1 MAFPAP
7 ACGARTVAPAPQ
19 TSRSRYAIWWDDYS
33 DLWDRDPYFRKF
45 QHLGDDWGPEE
56 YVQHVI
62 EDYAAPY
69 LKPASRVLEIGPG
82 GGRYTHH
89 LLSRC
94 ASLTGID
101 VSSKMVRRLLRR
113 FQGTP
118 NAQFIPGS
126 GHDLRGVSDRSIDF
140 ACAFNVFVQLEVED
154 VYGYFCELKRVL
166 TEGGHATIHYAD
178 FSNPEGWKYF
188 VENRT
193 RWIAQWGARGRFCEF
208 TNSTM
213 AMLAERAGLSVVRN
227 QYVGRDSILVVKSGG
242 GHDGKGEAAGP
253 TTRNFTQIDR
263 SLDALAA
270 DVYNEIPTEHH
281 TAASCKTAQT
291 LLTGLQ
297 ITDALELGCG
307 SAPTLDWLKA
317 RGVKTLGV
325 SLGSEP
331 CDHALV
337 HADMH
342 FSGLPTSSADLVIAR
357 HTLEHSP
364 MPLLMLFEMARLSR
378 RYALVVVPC
387 DEQIWI
393 DWPNHY
399 SVLSKPMWRKL
410 FTRAR
415 FRVVAE
421 MDGRLEPNSTEWC
434 FLLEKES

>member
-1 MAFPAP
+1 M
-7 ACGARTVAPAPQ
+7 
-19 TSRSRYAIWWDDYS
+19 
-33 DLWDRDPYFRKF
+33 
-45 QHLGDDWGPEE
+45 GDDWGPED
-56 YVQHVI
+56 YVLHVI
-62 EDYAAPY
+62 ENYAAPY
-69 LKPASRVLEIGPG
+69 ITPSSRVLEIGPG
-82 GGRYTHH
+82 GGRYTNH

-94 ASLTGID
+94 AELIGVD
-101 VSSKMVRRLLRR
+101 VSVKMVRRLLRR
-113 FQGTP
+113 FQNQT
-118 NAQFIPGS
+118 NAQFLQGS
-126 GHDLRGVSDRSIDF
+126 GHDLRGIADRSIDF
-140 ACAFNVFVQLEVED
+140 ACAFNVFVQLEAED
-154 VYGYFCELKRVL
+154 VYGYFCELRRVL
-166 TEGGHATIHYAD
+166 TDGGHAAIHYAD

-188 VENRT
+188 LENRA
-193 RWIAQWGARGRFCEF
+193 RWISEWGTRGRFCEF

-213 AMLAERAGLSVVRN
+213 AMLAERAGLTVVRN
-227 QYVGRDSILVVKSGG
+227 QYVGRDSILVVTSGKPEVLSG
-242 GHDGKGEAAGP
+242 RPTGP
-253 TTRNFTQIDR
+253 TTRDFTQIER

-270 DVYNEIPTEHH
+270 DVYNEVPTEHH
-281 TAASCKTAQT
+281 TAASHKTAET
-291 LLTGLQ
+291 LLSGLQ
-297 ITDALELGCG
+297 ITEALELGCG

-331 CDHALV
+331 CVHSLI

-415 FRVVAE
+415 FRVAAE
-421 MDGRLEPNSTEWC
+421 LDGRLEPNSTEWC